1 MNASRRLLAA
11 SVISGLCLGQALAQG
26 AATPA
31 TTTAPATTTSAPA
44 ASTTGAPSSVSSASS
59 KTPAIDQKRRD
70 IILYGI
76 DSELIDLFGNL
87 ASEKNSAYND
97 DTKAVFERTKNPK
110 LLGAILELWSSLDW
124 KGGEKDAA
132 DLVGNRDNQDAR
144 VVASAL
150 AYLGKIKSKAGL
162 TYAKAMLDENDTTII
177 PSLIGMMGKVGGEPE
192 EDILLSWLKGDTIQE
207 AFREAAIQALGD
219 MGAKKSVDWLS
230 TLLKDS
236 GAQRYERV
244 LAATSLGKIA
254 MPSSLDTL
262 IKAAQGDDTLVQAS
276 AIAAIGNLD
285 GAAADSA
292 LIEAL
297 RDSYPQSR
305 IAACKA
311 IAQKKLA
318 IALPNLEYKATNDP
332 DKGVKTEAVKSI
344 AALGKKDGFAFLVKM
359 MNDDSAS
366 PEMRRLAFGL
376 LMRKDASSS
385 MDALLA
391 RLGTEAKS
399 ADRSLYTV
407 FVREI
412 ASAADAADAAPLA
425 KILLGDKDYLI
436 RLGGLQ
442 WAQGTKSPA
451 IEAEVAALAMAD
463 PNEAVKK
470 LAAHVLSLY

>member
-1 MNASRRLLAA
+1 M
-11 SVISGLCLGQALAQG
+11 
-26 AATPA
+26 
-31 TTTAPATTTSAPA
+31 
-44 ASTTGAPSSVSSASS
+44 APSASA
-59 KTPAIDQKRRD
+59 KTSAIDQKRRD

-76 DSELIDLFGNL
+76 DSELIDLFGSL
-87 ASEKNSAYND
+87 SSEKNSAYNE

-110 LLGAILELWSSLDW
+110 LLGAILELWSNLEW
-124 KGGEKDAA
+124 QGGEKDAS
-132 DLVGNRDNQDAR
+132 DLVANRDNQDSR

-150 AYLGKIKSKAGL
+150 AYLGTIKSKAAL
-162 TYAKAMLDENDTTII
+162 PYAKALLDENDNTII
-177 PSLIGMMGKVGGEPE
+177 PSLIGMLGKVGGAPE
-192 EDILLSWLKGDTIQE
+192 EDLLLNWLKGDAIQE

-219 MGAKKSVDWLS
+219 MGTDKSVDWLS
-230 TLLKDS
+230 KLLKDT

-244 LAATSLGKIA
+244 LAATSLGKLA
-254 MPSSLDTL
+254 KPTSLDTL

-276 AIAAIGNLD
+276 AVAAIGNFS

-292 LIEAL
+292 VVEAL

-311 IAQKKLA
+311 IAQKKLDS
-318 IALPNLEYKATNDP
+318 ALPNLEYKATNDP
-332 DKGVKTEAVKSI
+332 DKGVKTEAVRSI
-344 AALGKKDGFAFLVKM
+344 GALGTKEGFVFLVKL
-359 MNDDSAS
+359 MNEDSQS

-376 LMRKDASSS
+376 LMRKDAAAS
-385 MDALLA
+385 MEAMLA
-391 RLGTEAKS
+391 RLGAEAKS
-399 ADRSLYTV
+399 VDRSLYTV

-412 ASAADAADAAPLA
+412 ASATDAPDIAPLA

-451 IEAEVAALAMAD
+451 IKAEVEALAKGD